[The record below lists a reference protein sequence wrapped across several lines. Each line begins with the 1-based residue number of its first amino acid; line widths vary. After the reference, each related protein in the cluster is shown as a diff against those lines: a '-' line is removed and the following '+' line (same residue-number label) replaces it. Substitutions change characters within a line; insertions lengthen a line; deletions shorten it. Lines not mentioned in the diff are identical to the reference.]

1 MKMVGLFKRGA
12 TAMAAS
18 LVAFSVEVSA
28 DTAEQLAICKSE
40 LKAMYGEGTRVR
52 MYGTKSYRGVE
63 TLKLKVTPKGDSPMT
78 LQCSSDNESGDR
90 VVLKDLLSLHS
101 ASYLSSVS
109 AKMDPKRAPKIPK

>member
-12 TAMAAS
+12 TVMAVS

-52 MYGTKSYRGVE
+52 MYGTKSYRGVK
-63 TLKLKVTPKGDSPMT
+63 TLKLKVTPEDDASIT
-78 LQCSSDNESGDR
+78 LHCSSDTESDER
-90 VVLKDLLSLHS
+90 VVLKDKNGDIL
-101 ASYLSSVS
+101 VS
-109 AKMDPKRAPKIPK
+109 

>member
-12 TAMAAS
+12 TVMAVS

-63 TLKLKVTPKGDSPMT
+63 TLKLKVTPEDDASIT
-78 LQCSSDNESGDR
+78 LHCSSDTESDER
-90 VVLKDLLSLHS
+90 VVLKDKNGRTL
-101 ASYLSSVS
+101 VS
-109 AKMDPKRAPKIPK
+109 

>member
-12 TAMAAS
+12 TVMAAS

-63 TLKLKVTPKGDSPMT
+63 TLKLKVTPEGGSSMT
-78 LQCSSDNESGDR
+78 LQCSGDTESDER
-90 VVLKDLLSLHS
+90 VVLKDKNGDTL
-101 ASYLSSVS
+101 VS
-109 AKMDPKRAPKIPK
+109 

>member
-12 TAMAAS
+12 TVMAAS
-18 LVAFSVEVSA
+18 LVALSVEVSA

-63 TLKLKVTPKGDSPMT
+63 TLKLKVTPEGESSVPR
-78 LQCSSDNESGDR
+78 QCSSDTESDLRVEKKKKNGDT
-90 VVLKDLLSLHS
+90 L
-101 ASYLSSVS
+101 VS
-109 AKMDPKRAPKIPK
+109 

>member
-40 LKAMYGEGTRVR
+40 LKARYGVSWRRDTQAEGNA
-52 MYGTKSYRGVE
+52 RGRFFY
-63 TLKLKVTPKGDSPMT
+63 DAA
-78 LQCSSDNESGDR
+78 
-90 VVLKDLLSLHS
+90 VLE
-101 ASYLSSVS
+101 
-109 AKMDPKRAPKIPK
+109 